1 MEVVFEF
8 IGETLFEL
16 IVEGALEL
24 STGKKRVPLVF
35 RILAALFLFVL
46 FFGFSGWLIFYGIK
60 DGEIA
65 LVILG
70 GFLFLLFGALII
82 RKLWEKRK
90 EG

>member
-35 RILAALFLFVL
+35 RILAALFLFVIS
-46 FFGFSGWLIFYGIK
+46 FGFSGWLIFCGIE

-65 LVILG
+65 LIILG
-70 GFLFLLFGALII
+70 TVLFLLFGGMIM
-82 RKLWEKRK
+82 RKWWEKRK

>member
-24 STGKKRVPLVF
+24 SAGKKKVPLAI
-35 RILAALFLFVL
+35 RILAALLLFVL
-46 FFGFSGWLIFYGIK
+46 FFGFSGWLIFCGIK

-65 LVILG
+65 LIILG
-70 GFLFLLFGALII
+70 AFLFLLFGALIL
-82 RKLWEKRK
+82 RKCWEKRK